1 MDYKI
6 LETYD
11 LTGNY
16 FLHVEGGSRWY
27 HAEYRIRGKESETV
41 LTPYHT
47 GSGFKH
53 ISNLV
58 YFELIPHKC
67 NFSNMVL
74 KEGGLYYLRD
84 GTPTP
89 SLSMNSYEDL
99 ECWKANKNS
108 SFCSI
113 DFVTPPNIPPTIELI
128 EVPEYLDETSQ
139 VIIKQKVSL
148 FRQVDEKQGKEG
160 NE

>member
-1 MDYKI
+1 MNYKI

-41 LTPYHT
+41 FTPYHT

-53 ISNLV
+53 ILNLV

-89 SLSMNSYEDL
+89 ALSMEGSEAF
-99 ECWKANKNS
+99 EEWKVRKYGS
-108 SFCSI
+108 VGLI
-113 DFVTPPNIPPTIELI
+113 DFITPPNIPPTIELI
-128 EVPEYLDETSQ
+128 EVPEYLDETGQ
-139 VIIKQKVSL
+139 IIIKQKVSL